1 MDGSLTVSFNEACTM
16 LGISRQQGSRLVE
29 KGEFPV
35 PVLKLG
41 RNRRVPTAPLRKLLG
56 VEGDQ

>member
-1 MDGSLTVSFNEACTM
+1 M

-41 RNRRVPTAPLRKLLG
+41 RTRRVPTAPLRKLLG
-56 VEGDQ
+56 IEGDQ